1 MSGVAIVGRIPVP
14 GAKLVYDEQGAGE
27 PLVLVHGTGAQA
39 STWGRAVGDLA
50 AGGYRVI
57 AYDRRGYGRSVHR
70 PVRDY
75 RVHVADLAAVV
86 EHVGAPAHVLGW
98 SSGGSTALALAGERP
113 DLCRCVVVVEA
124 IWHGLRY
131 ATGDFLGVCGRL
143 KLAQLRGRR
152 REAAVIFF
160 RWVSGLRDG
169 RNGFDALPAVERD
182 VLLANSR
189 AVLAEIDGHP
199 FGPLME
205 HVSTRKLVA
214 VRVPITWLLGTETR
228 SEWFRKLYSR
238 AVRVAP
244 NIRSESI
251 AGAGHFTHLDAPEEF
266 AATVLRAVT
275 NAP

>member
-1 MSGVAIVGRIPVP
+1 VGRTLVP
-14 GAKLVYDEQGAGE
+14 GAELVYDEQGAGE

-39 STWGRAVGDLA
+39 STWGGTVGDLA

-57 AYDRRGYGRSVHR
+57 AYDRRGYGRSIHR

-98 SSGGSTALALAGERP
+98 SYGGSTALALVSERP
-113 DLCRCVVVVEA
+113 DLCRSVVVVEA
-124 IWHGLRY
+124 TWHGLRY
-131 ATGDFLGVCGRL
+131 ATGDLFSACGRL

-152 REAAVIFF
+152 RAAAAIFF

-169 RNGFDALPAVERD
+169 RNGFDALPAAEQE
-182 VLLANSR
+182 VLLANGR
-189 AVLAEIDGHP
+189 AVLAETDGHP

-205 HVSTRKLVA
+205 YMSTKNLA
-214 VRVPITWLLGTETR
+214 AIRVPITWLLGAETR
-228 SEWFRKLYSR
+228 SELFGKLHAR

-244 NIRSESI
+244 NIRSEHI
-251 AGAGHFTHLDAPEEF
+251 VGAGHFAHLDAPEEF
-266 AATVLRAVT
+266 AATVLHAVT